1 MAETLGSLRTKALR
15 WLDETDNTTETYDN
29 VTEALK
35 LSHRQRC
42 TENLYSFMLWRQPET
57 FTLVANQRRYVL
69 HPQVGKMLYVF
80 DRTNN
85 RYLVE
90 TPWREVQASDVRWM
104 TDTTGKRYVFVEP
117 SPVATQNPAAGTV
130 TVVSSSAGDTGSS
143 FNITITGTV
152 DGVEVTET
160 VTPLGLTPVATSN
173 TWDAASLIAVNKTA
187 AWSGT
192 LTLSQT
198 TTTLLTLRPAELSRS
213 YPQIELLWL
222 PQSADTIEYRFYR
235 KPRGFANASDVPDI
249 PDEYADILLWDT
261 LILMAAYDGE
271 ITEARLSAWV
281 DQREKLNTAL
291 GQTYLEGSTMAAETR
306 IIRDIENDDTWW

>member
-1 MAETLGSLRTKALR
+1 MAETLGTLRTKALK
-15 WLDETDNTTETYDN
+15 WLDETDNTTETFDN

-35 LSHRQRC
+35 LAHKQRC

-57 FTLVANQRRYVL
+57 FTLVANQRRYAL

-85 RYLVE
+85 RYLIE
-90 TPWREVQASDVRWM
+90 TPWREVQASDVRWQ

-117 SPVATQNPAAGTV
+117 SPVATQNPSAGTV
-130 TVVSSSAGDTGSS
+130 AIVSTSAGDTGSS

-160 VTPLGLTPVATSN
+160 VTPLGLTPVSTSASWDATSI
-173 TWDAASLIAVNKTA
+173 IAVNKSV
-187 AWSGT
+187 AWAGT
-192 LTLSQT
+192 LTLSQGV
-198 TTTLLTLRPAELSRS
+198 TTLLTLRPAELSRS

-222 PQSADTIEYRFYR
+222 PQAADTIEYRFYR
-235 KPRGFANASDVPDI
+235 KPRGFTNASDVSDI
-249 PDEYADILLWDT
+249 PDEYVDLLLWDA
-261 LILMAAYDGE
+261 LIMMAAYDGD

-281 DQREKLNTAL
+281 DQRDKISTAL
-291 GQTYLEGSTMAAETR
+291 GQAFLEGSTMAAESR
-306 IIRDIENDDTWW
+306 MIRDVENDDTWW